1 MGKASKK
8 TPSEPPPG
16 VLRTNFPL
24 LAADVNS
31 SGSLL
36 IVGGGGGGGNNGVP
50 NALKV
55 CSLTED
61 DGIEEVAHCN
71 TASSAVT
78 SLSVDP
84 AGRHVACILGQDVMI
99 YTLEDAK
106 QKVGASERAAAEAEP
121 AVKLVEAQRISL
133 KNTLSR
139 EGASTAD
146 ALRPYCLKL
155 GGRALPKPS
164 KEDAPGKSLTI
175 LSHLPE
181 PTPPPPP
188 RMATPH
194 LFPPIHHRPLPNFL
208 RAAGSVA
215 PGESFCPLLAVGMED
230 GGLVLFKRESEGGAF
245 SYLWRERQHQKDLKQ
260 IAFSANGELVATAA
274 ADNKCLL
281 WTIGEG
287 GQLQGTPKEV
297 SKAPLGGKAAD
308 KGQWRT
314 LSLVQEEP
322 KSTRPMFAA
331 VNATPRGPG
340 LAVGC
345 CTLSG
350 TITNHTQVAS
360 SPITAMGAS
369 PDGGLLAYG
378 DSEGTVVFVH
388 GETLQQV
395 LKVPVHRGWF
405 ITRVL
410 VARVDNSAA
419 ADEGANV
426 GSRLKLITCAG
437 DNTVRL
443 IVPSKMAGFD
453 LALMMISHGVAL
465 KRFFLGS
472 FGAILAFFI
481 IFFFPQS
488 SEIAWAYLTGAPPRA
503 APAIDEWASAAK
515 GPDLMNAGDGL
526 LV

>member
-1 MGKASKK
+1 
-8 TPSEPPPG
+8 
-16 VLRTNFPL
+16 
-24 LAADVNS
+24 
-31 SGSLL
+31 
-36 IVGGGGGGGNNGVP
+36 
-50 NALKV
+50 
-55 CSLTED
+55 
-61 DGIEEVAHCN
+61 
-71 TASSAVT
+71 
-78 SLSVDP
+78 
-84 AGRHVACILGQDVMI
+84 
-99 YTLEDAK
+99 
-106 QKVGASERAAAEAEP
+106 
-121 AVKLVEAQRISL
+121 
-133 KNTLSR
+133 
-139 EGASTAD
+139 
-146 ALRPYCLKL
+146 
-155 GGRALPKPS
+155 
-164 KEDAPGKSLTI
+164 
-175 LSHLPE
+175 
-181 PTPPPPP
+181 
-188 RMATPH
+188 MATPH